1 MFCYQVTEGQDGHDD
16 DGRCRGDLLGLDHG
30 QHLRHLA
37 FPEEKKLKI
46 EFQVWLES
54 EKID

>member
-37 FPEEKKLKI
+37 FPEEKKNEDRISDLIRIRK
-46 EFQVWLES
+46 
-54 EKID
+54 K